1 VGSICHSVQPTIDSV
16 VSQHAELTAQLW
28 STRRLGSAAPNWSL
42 LELGR
47 FDERIEANIDGLRV
61 AGEAGWRACETML
74 ESGDPGAAFV
84 AAVLAI
90 EAKDRDRFRKL
101 LKLAE
106 VRPAM
111 WAGLGSAVAWV
122 SAADLTGTVQALLNA
137 NVAALYRLGLTACT
151 MHRVDPGA
159 ALEQAIARGDPKM
172 RIRAIEAVG
181 KVGRTAFLNAVLKA
195 ASDVQDEGRCW
206 GAWSGVLLGDRG
218 AALNALC
225 GPCSRP
231 SPRRFTAM
239 QVLLRAVDVGA
250 AQELLRGMAR
260 EEPKDERL
268 LIQAVG
274 IVGDPHFVPWLIERM
289 ADLKLARLAGE
300 SFTFITGADLAL
312 LDLECRPPEGVE
324 FGPTDDPE
332 DENVDMDPDEGLPW
346 PDQAKVLAWWQANQ
360 QRFPA
365 GTRQFM
371 GAPPSV
377 DHCQHVLREGH
388 QRQRIAAS
396 LFLSLLRPG
405 TPLFPTA
412 APTWRQRRW
421 LAETGG

>member
-1 VGSICHSVQPTIDSV
+1 MRSVIENV
-16 VSQHAELTAQLW
+16 VAQHAELAARLW
-28 STRRLGSAAPNWSL
+28 SNRREGAMAPHWAL
-42 LELGR
+42 RHLAR

-90 EAKDRDRFRKL
+90 EAKDRHRFANL
-101 LKLAE
+101 LKLCEAQ
-106 VRPAM
+106 PAM
-111 WAGLGSAVAWV
+111 WAGLGSAMAWV
-122 SAADLTGTVQALLNA
+122 SASNLTGTAQALLKT
-137 NVAALYRLGLTACT
+137 NVASLYRLGLTACT

-159 ALEQAIARGDPKM
+159 ALGHAIAQGDPKM
-172 RIRAIEAVG
+172 RIRAMEAVG
-181 KVGRTAFLNAVLKA
+181 KVGRTAFLNAVLEA
-195 ASDVQDEGRCW
+195 ASNAQDEGRCW

-225 GPCSRP
+225 DPCSRP
-231 SPRRFTAM
+231 SPHRLTAM
-239 QVLLRAVDVGA
+239 QVLLRAVDAGA
-250 AQELLRGMAR
+250 ARELLRGMAR

-274 IVGDPHFVPWLIERM
+274 IVGDPHFVPWLIEQM

-312 LDLECRPPEGVE
+312 LDLECQPPEMGE
-324 FGPTDDPE
+324 FGPNDDPE
-332 DENVDMDPDEGLPW
+332 DGNVDMDPDEGLPW
-346 PDQAKVLAWWQANQ
+346 PDRAKVQAWWQANL
-360 QRFPA
+360 QRFPE

-371 GAPPSV
+371 GAQPSV
-377 DHCQHVLREGH
+377 DHCQHVLREGY

-396 LFLSLLRPG
+396 LFLALLRPG

-412 APTWRQRRW
+412 APAWRQRRW